1 MAEAAVRAFGPSAP
15 GFVIVV
21 LVMLAVGS
29 WLGEMI
35 STAVGKG
42 QITAL
47 IRTGSYIVA
56 ILAVVSVAWQLISK
70 FFAFTSGKGM

>member
-1 MAEAAVRAFGPSAP
+1 MAEAAVQAFGPGKP
-15 GFVIVV
+15 GFVIVL

-42 QITAL
+42 QISAL
-47 IRTGSYIVA
+47 IRTVSYIVA
-56 ILAVVSVAWQLISK
+56 ILAVVSVAWQLLAK
-70 FFAFTSGKGM
+70 FFEFTTGKM